1 MSVMTVNI
9 EKKLLKENQKLATPK
24 ELLVIKEFE
33 RVGKIDDSAIL
44 SRLGMDRNIQQGDR
58 KKRELNQ
65 SKQETLKFDQSRVF
79 HISQIESICNKYY
92 LKFLP
97 ADRFRGSIDAE
108 LPQKLTTFEVAHG
121 KTLTSFNSYII
132 APERSFELEERP
144 KDPLFFFKINNEY
157 YYLIHKWGND
167 LNIFRRMMPLLSRN
181 DFTFFSQLIVLTSIP
196 LFLGLFVNPYLG
208 FIGAGSL
215 FFMVI
220 YALTS
225 IDRDYYSYIPK
236 NEYDSGFKNS
246 RSRW

>member
-1 MSVMTVNI
+1 MNLMTVNI

-44 SRLGMDRNIQQGDR
+44 SRLGMDRNLRQGER
-58 KKRELNQ
+58 KKHEITQ

-97 ADRFRGSIDAE
+97 SDKFRGSIDSE

-121 KTLTSFNSYII
+121 EKLNPINSYII
-132 APERSFELEERP
+132 APARSFQLEERP
-144 KDPLFFFKINNEY
+144 KDPLFFFKINREY

-167 LNIFRRMMPLLSRN
+167 LNIFRRILPLLSN
-181 DFTFFSQLIVLTSIP
+181 DYFTFISIFIFWSIAPVLIGIFAKPV
-196 LFLGLFVNPYLG
+196 LFLLLIISTFVSIFTY
-208 FIGAGSL
+208 IGMDMQPFL
-215 FFMVI
+215 C
-220 YALTS
+220 
-225 IDRDYYSYIPK
+225 K
-236 NEYDSGFKNS
+236 NKYDSPFRN
-246 RSRW
+246 

>member
-1 MSVMTVNI
+1 MSVLTVNI

-144 KDPLFFFKINNEY
+144 KDPLFFFKINSEY
-157 YYLIHKWGND
+157 FYLIHKWGND
-167 LNIFRRMMPLLSRN
+167 LNIFRRILPL
-181 DFTFFSQLIVLTSIP
+181 FTNQFFSFFLMLMITATIPVL
-196 LFLGLFVNPYLG
+196 LGLFAHNLCFMFLALSFGVTTIWLAETGG
-208 FIGAGSL
+208 FL
-215 FFMVI
+215 
-220 YALTS
+220 
-225 IDRDYYSYIPK
+225 RK
-236 NEYDSGFKNS
+236 NRYDSVYKNS
-246 RSRW
+246 SW